1 MVAAFSLAMLLNRTL
16 VMPKFVCFCDRYW
29 CAVLLS
35 DLLQTE
41 ATPLHI
47 HQNALRSE

>member
-29 CAVLLS
+29 CAVLFS
-35 DLLQTE
+35 DLPQTSDQSDPF
-41 ATPLHI
+41 AYFPPRIL
-47 HQNALRSE
+47 